1 VNVYEKHGNVLQ
13 KKSTIQEGPNI
24 RNSPSMVRAY
34 GPSNMLASSEKK
46 TRQRLAINQANKSLL
61 AGLVS
66 KKH

>member
-24 RNSPSMVRAY
+24 RNGTSMVRAY

-46 TRQRLAINQANKSLL
+46 N
-61 AGLVS
+61 
-66 KKH
+66 

>member
-1 VNVYEKHGNVLQ
+1 LIAKPQWLGFFVGS
-13 KKSTIQEGPNI
+13 KSRQPVDGPGVWTKQHVGII
-24 RNSPSMVRAY
+24 RK
-34 GPSNMLASSEKK
+34 KK

>member
-1 VNVYEKHGNVLQ
+1 
-13 KKSTIQEGPNI
+13 
-24 RNSPSMVRAY
+24 
-34 GPSNMLASSEKK
+34 MLASSEKK